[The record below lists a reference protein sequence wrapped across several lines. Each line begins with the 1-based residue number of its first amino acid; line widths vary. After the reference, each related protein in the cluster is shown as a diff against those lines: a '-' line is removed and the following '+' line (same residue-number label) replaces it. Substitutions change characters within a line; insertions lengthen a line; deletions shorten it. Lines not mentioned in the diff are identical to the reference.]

1 MAGGVE
7 RFGKPKFTEGTGRL
21 GALIDLHCH
30 LLPGIDDG
38 ANDVETAIKMAEAFV
53 ADGVTVVACTPH
65 ILPGL
70 YHNSGPQIRQDT
82 AWLQRVIMER
92 DIPLKLVTGADNHV
106 VPDFLAGLR
115 SGKLL
120 SLADTRYVLVEPPH
134 HVAPPRLEELFFS
147 LISAQYVP
155 ILTHPER
162 LTWISSHY
170 AAITRLNTAGVWF
183 QITAGSLAGDFGR
196 NARYWAERLLDEGRA
211 HLLATDAHDLKARPP
226 RLSRGR
232 ELAARLV
239 GEIEAENLVVTRPR
253 GVLSDVPPSELPHPG
268 LRSSAVV
275 AGGLW
280 LKLAT
285 RMGAPMRGTLIT
297 LAVGVLLAAC
307 VSFSNSSQSAELGVP
322 QQLADPG
329 AATTARCD
337 AAPQGSRKRNRP
349 EDRRLQNRRYG
360 RS

>member
-1 MAGGVE
+1 ME
-7 RFGKPKFTEGTGRL
+7 WPEEWSDFDKPRLTEGTGRL

-38 ANDVETAIKMAEAFV
+38 AHDVETAIKMAEAFV

-70 YHNSGPQIRQDT
+70 YHNSGPQIRQAT
-82 AWLQRVIMER
+82 ARLQQMINER
-92 DIPLKLVTGADNHV
+92 GIPLRLVTGADNHV
-106 VPDFLAGLR
+106 VPEFLAELR

-162 LTWISSHY
+162 LTWISSNY

-196 NARYWAERLLDEGRA
+196 NARYWAERLLDEGRV
-211 HLLATDAHDLKARPP
+211 HLLATDAHDLKTAPSAAQPRARACRKARRRSGSPEFGSHP
-226 RLSRGR
+226 STGR
-232 ELAARLV
+232 VE
-239 GEIEAENLVVTRPR
+239 
-253 GVLSDVPPSELPHPG
+253 
-268 LRSSAVV
+268 
-275 AGGLW
+275 
-280 LKLAT
+280 
-285 RMGAPMRGTLIT
+285 
-297 LAVGVLLAAC
+297 
-307 VSFSNSSQSAELGVP
+307 
-322 QQLADPG
+322 
-329 AATTARCD
+329 
-337 AAPQGSRKRNRP
+337 
-349 EDRRLQNRRYG
+349 
-360 RS
+360 